1 MLTNKTKP
9 TPGSARTRRRARA
22 HRRDAS
28 GSGDGDSATLIV
40 DGAPGFGKTRLLAE
54 ALTLASG
61 FDVKSGFD
69 AMPAADQA
77 VPLGALI
84 DALFAGSPPILER
97 DALRGLHIVPA
108 ERYWLL

>member
-1 MLTNKTKP
+1 
-9 TPGSARTRRRARA
+9 
-22 HRRDAS
+22 
-28 GSGDGDSATLIV
+28 
-40 DGAPGFGKTRLLAE
+40 
-54 ALTLASG
+54 
-61 FDVKSGFD
+61 
-69 AMPAADQA
+69 MPAADQA